1 MRPREQRSQGRCGEP
16 VMAQPLLGPR
26 SHGCRV
32 GPGCGA
38 LGPAGCW
45 LHCHPAARMHL
56 GCWSDPT
63 PKSSLDGNGP
73 GRMSHF
79 QAAVCA
85 VVLEHSQA
93 SSPEM
98 GSERHAASGV
108 AFPDLGH

>member
-1 MRPREQRSQGRCGEP
+1 
-16 VMAQPLLGPR
+16 MAQPLLRPR

-32 GPGCGA
+32 GPRCGA
-38 LGPAGCW
+38 LGPDVGLWAQRAAGFIVTQ
-45 LHCHPAARMHL
+45 HL

-63 PKSSLDGNGP
+63 PKSSLDGEGP
-73 GRMSHF
+73 GGMSCF

-85 VVLEHSQA
+85 VGLEHSQA
-93 SSPEM
+93 SSPET